1 MNIEAELLRL
11 KAERDRI
18 DAVIGYLEGQRNGA
32 KPSVRRRRQPGSVT
46 AAVAAAQALAEAGAP
61 MKIGD
66 LLEAVQARGGQM
78 KDTEGLAKTLGRD
91 KDKFRK
97 VGRGLWTLT

>member
-18 DAVIGYLEGQRNGA
+18 DAVIGYLETQRNGA
-32 KPSVRRRRQPGSVT
+32 RPVQRKRQPGSVT
-46 AAVAAAQALAEAGAP
+46 AAAAAAEALAQAGTP

-66 LLEAVQARGGQM
+66 LLEAVQARGGRM

-97 VGRGLWTLT
+97 VGRGLWTLA